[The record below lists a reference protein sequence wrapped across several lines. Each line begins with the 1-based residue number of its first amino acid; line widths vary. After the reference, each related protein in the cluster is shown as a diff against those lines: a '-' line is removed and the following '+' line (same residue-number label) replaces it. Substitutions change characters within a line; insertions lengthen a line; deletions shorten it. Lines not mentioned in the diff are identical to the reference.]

1 MRKLR
6 TALWSIS
13 LLLAVSTLACA
24 DEYVWDQVN
33 DSFIPGNLNSI
44 IHIAPIGQEFVPSL
58 DYLEVVEVWACDWS
72 DPPADP
78 PTIVV
83 NIYSDHI
90 GGSLMGT
97 SSAVTLA
104 PAFEGVATFVFEAVA
119 LVPGERY
126 VLEVLRLSGGNGA
139 VGTTG
144 GTDTYPFG
152 HIIRWGEPDEGTDL
166 WFREGVIAPTAVQQL
181 TWGRLKQ
188 LFE

>member
-13 LLLAVSTLACA
+13 LLLVVSTLASA
-24 DEYVWDQVN
+24 DEYIWDQVN
-33 DSFIPGNLNSI
+33 DSFTPGNLNSI
-44 IHIAPIGQEFVPSL
+44 IHIGPIGQEFIPSL
-58 DYLEVVEVWACDWS
+58 DYLEVVEVWACNWS
-72 DPPADP
+72 GPADP

-83 NIYSDHI
+83 MIYSDHI

-104 PAFEGVATFVFEAVA
+104 PAFEGVATFVFEAVS

-126 VLEVLRLSGGNGA
+126 VLEVVLSSGGNAA

-166 WFREGVIAPTAVQQL
+166 WFREGVFTPSVVRQL